1 MCKKMLDINLREDNV
16 EQVYQ
21 MFDWSPQRA
30 KNQNEA
36 EAIYD
41 KIKLEIFT
49 LSEKKKTTVGKGL
62 IKPFSFPHV
71 NLTFS

>member
-49 LSEKKKTTVGKGL
+49 LSEKKKTLWVKG
-62 IKPFSFPHV
+62 
-71 NLTFS
+71 

>member
-16 EQVYQ
+16 EKVYQ

-30 KNQNEA
+30 KNQNEE

-49 LSEKKKTTVGKGL
+49 LSEKKKPLWVKG
-62 IKPFSFPHV
+62 
-71 NLTFS
+71 

>member
-1 MCKKMLDINLREDNV
+1 MLKKSTKC
-16 EQVYQ
+16 
-21 MFDWSPQRA
+21 FHWSPQRA

-41 KIKLEIFT
+41 KIKLEIFR
-49 LSEKKKTTVGKGL
+49 LIKKKPTVGKVL
-62 IKPFSFPHV
+62 TKPFSFPHE